1 MMIILIVSIIPGIGT
16 RYVPKPAYEPKISSL
31 FQNTWRKSLHGKEKN
46 IIRKK
51 IVNGTCHLRVLK
63 LIDTIFKRDS
73 NLRKINGFYLKTV
86 LFHSIDQ
93 GLSLSCTLSNY
104 HLMAFDIMGFVQQYL
119 EMGNLPHFYIQ
130 SLNLF
135 HDFKKDHIV
144 NMKNRIKN
152 LRTGEQ
158 NFLKAVF

>member
-1 MMIILIVSIIPGIGT
+1 MT
-16 RYVPKPAYEPKISSL
+16 YVPKPAYEPKISSL

-46 IIRKK
+46 IIRSK
-51 IVNGTCHLRVLK
+51 IMNETCHLRVLK
-63 LIDTIFKRDS
+63 LVDTVFQRDN

-86 LFHSIDQ
+86 LYHSIEQ
-93 GLSLSCTLSNY
+93 EKTLSCTLSNY

-119 EMGNLPHFYIQ
+119 EIHNLSQFYMQ

-135 HDFKKDHIV
+135 YDFSKDLLT

-152 LRTGEQ
+152 LRTNEQ
-158 NFLKAVF
+158 KFLKAIF